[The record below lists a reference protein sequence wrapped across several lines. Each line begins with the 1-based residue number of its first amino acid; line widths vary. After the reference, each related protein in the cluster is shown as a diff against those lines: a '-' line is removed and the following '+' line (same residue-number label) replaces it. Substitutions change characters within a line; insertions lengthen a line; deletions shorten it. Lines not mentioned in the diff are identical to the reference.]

1 MLLEDIEKEWAN
13 DTVINPLKLADES
26 MKIPKLHAKYST
38 YLNIEKIVA
47 IKLKSLLEE
56 KEYILEQY
64 YKKTLTIDEL
74 NEYKLPLTQDK
85 KVAVPEIP
93 KVIANTKEIVDIKN
107 RLGTQ
112 NIKIEFLESIMKS
125 IHTRNWV
132 IKDAIEWRK
141 FENGA

>member
-1 MLLEDIEKEWAN
+1 MTLEEIEKEWAI

-26 MKIPKLHAKYST
+26 MKIPKLHSKYSS
-38 YLNIEKIVA
+38 YLNVSKITA
-47 IKLKSLLEE
+47 IKLKSMLEE

-93 KVIANTKEIVDIKN
+93 KVIANTKEIVDLKN
-107 RLGTQ
+107 RIGAQ
-112 NIKIEFLESIMKS
+112 NVKIEFLESIIKS
-125 IHTRNWV
+125 IHNRNWV
-132 IKDAIEWRK
+132 IKDAIAWRQ

>member
-1 MLLEDIEKEWAN
+1 M
-13 DTVINPLKLADES
+13 VF
-26 MKIPKLHAKYST
+26 
-38 YLNIEKIVA
+38 
-47 IKLKSLLEE
+47 IKLKSTLEE

-74 NEYKLPLTQDK
+74 NQYKLPLVQDK
-85 KVAVPEIP
+85 KVSVPEIP
-93 KVIANTKEIVDIKN
+93 KVIANTKEVVDLKN
-107 RLGTQ
+107 RMGAQ
-112 NIKIEFLESIMKS
+112 NIKIEFLESIIKS